1 MIAML
6 CSSQGI
12 IHLYEGKA
20 PGSEEWNYN
29 EVEFAN
35 PGTETKM
42 IRNVVDPT
50 LEVYEPEESS
60 ATGTAVIICPGGA

>member
-1 MIAML
+1 MKKTL
-6 CSSQGI
+6 LI
-12 IHLYEGKA
+12 ISLLALLFGSVNAQKTVRLYEGKA
-20 PGSEEWNYN
+20 PGSEDWNYE

-50 LEVYEPEESS
+50 LERNNFV
-60 ATGTAVIICPGGA
+60 